1 MGGTMSRRR
10 LLVMLITFDGR
21 STLSLVNVLMAKCRL
36 ELIKYMLLLG
46 FMLVLA
52 TPAWSTYY
60 WAAFRV
66 ETDPSGATVTVMGT
80 NQYLGT
86 TPTDNHPI
94 TVDQHLG
101 YYGYTMGRWYDLL
114 IRKPG
119 YYDQVRRIFVPFNEK
134 HQDFALKRPQ
144 VFKFLLQPIAVYY
157 VPPSGYYPPYVPPLY
172 WDPFYK
178 SSVDLS
184 SDPTNAA
191 VYIDDKYYG
200 QTPCSVELLW
210 DRSSYKKKTLR
221 VEKSG
226 FNTQQRIL
234 ESFEHRVHVVLQP
247 HHRGRY

>member
-1 MGGTMSRRR
+1 MSIMR
-10 LLVMLITFDGR
+10 LLEALSTHDGR
-21 STLSLVNVLMAKCRL
+21 RTPSPVDGQVVKWRFEMT
-36 ELIKYMLLLG
+36 KYIFLLGLLL
-46 FMLVLA
+46 VLT
-52 TPAWSTYY
+52 TPAWATNY
-60 WAAFRV
+60 WAAFRI
-66 ETDPSGATVTVMGT
+66 ETDPPGALVTVLGT
-80 NQYLGT
+80 NQYLGS

-94 TVDQHLG
+94 SIDQYLG
-101 YYGYTMGRWYDLL
+101 YYGFTMGRWYDLL

-157 VPPSGYYPPYVPPLY
+157 VPPSGYYPPYVPPSY
-172 WDPFYK
+172 WDPFYQ
-178 SSVDLS
+178 SNVDLS

-234 ESFEHRVHVVLQP
+234 ESFEHRVHIILQP